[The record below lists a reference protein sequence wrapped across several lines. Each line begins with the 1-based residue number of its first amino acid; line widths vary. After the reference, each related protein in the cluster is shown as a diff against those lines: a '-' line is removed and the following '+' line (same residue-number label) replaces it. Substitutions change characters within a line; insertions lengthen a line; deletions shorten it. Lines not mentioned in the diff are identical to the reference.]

1 MLSKLSQERS
11 WQILYSKL
19 QWQLTENL
27 KPNFIY
33 IYIFYF
39 LGSKKKWEI
48 QGFLIVKPETMN
60 DLRYCL
66 VKMLAFRIFLHIL
79 PESLNLFIKE
89 QTFYLLT
96 EQLGSAG
103 SPMPQFP
110 MWQQDEW
117 LMYLH
122 EQLGLHHRNN
132 KIMRIGAYTG
142 QPV

>member
-1 MLSKLSQERS
+1 
-11 WQILYSKL
+11 
-19 QWQLTENL
+19 
-27 KPNFIY
+27 
-33 IYIFYF
+33 
-39 LGSKKKWEI
+39 
-48 QGFLIVKPETMN
+48 
-60 DLRYCL
+60 
-66 VKMLAFRIFLHIL
+66 MLAFRIFLHIL